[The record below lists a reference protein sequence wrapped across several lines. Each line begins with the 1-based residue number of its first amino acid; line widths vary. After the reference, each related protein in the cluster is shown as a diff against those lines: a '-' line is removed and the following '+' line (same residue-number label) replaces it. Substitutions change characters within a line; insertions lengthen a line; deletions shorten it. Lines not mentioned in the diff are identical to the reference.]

1 MLRWRCLGSGS
12 EGNALVIEARGG
24 LFATRVLVDCGF
36 GPRALARRLAA
47 AELTLDDIDAVFV
60 THEHSDH
67 AAGVAALLQR
77 RRIPLLCSPG
87 TRRAAGLDDPDFDWR
102 PLRSG
107 QAVDLGEVQLRPFA
121 VPHDAAEPL
130 QLVASDGD
138 RRFGL
143 LTDIGAPTPDVARA
157 LDGVHALQ
165 LECNHDAGLLMG
177 GDYPYFLKQRIAGE
191 RGHLSNDQAAAL
203 LAMLDRSRLHTVA
216 AAHLSRSNNRPERAR
231 AALDAVVGATAAIV
245 AVADQDDGLD
255 WIAV

>member
-12 EGNALVIEARGG
+12 EGNALVIEARAG

-36 GPRALARRLAA
+36 GPRVLQRRLAA
-47 AELTLDDIDAVFV
+47 AALTLDDIDAVFV

-67 AAGVAALLQR
+67 VGGVAALLQR

-87 TRRAAGLDDPDFDWR
+87 TRRAAGLDDADIDWR

-107 QAVDLGEVQLRPFA
+107 QTLDLGELQLHPYA

-130 QLVASDGD
+130 QLVASDGE

-143 LTDIGAPTPDVARA
+143 LTDIGAPTNEVARA

-165 LECNHDAGLLMG
+165 LECNHDADLLMG

-203 LAMLDRSRLHTVA
+203 LSMLDRSRLHTVA
-216 AAHLSRSNNRPERAR
+216 AAHLSRSNNRPALAR
-231 AALDAVVGATAAIV
+231 DALDAALRGAAAIV
-245 AVADQDDGLD
+245 TVADQDDGLG